1 MIQNSRQTNLR
12 NWFCGCFILLC
23 CSIWGQKSAKH
34 SLFDLLANNGMRE
47 VTLNLDLK
55 EMESNRKT
63 VVSFP
68 GVFNF
73 SDSLGQS
80 SNWDVELVV
89 RGKFR
94 RMSCD
99 FPPLEIEFSKTQL
112 EERGLSKR
120 RSHKLV
126 THCLSEE
133 AASNQIMLREYL
145 IYRMYNILTE
155 KSLRAQLLRI
165 NYVDSK
171 APQKKKLIRYAIL
184 IEDEDDLGSRLNAE
198 DCGSCRI
205 ILPAEVVSADENVM
219 SVFQYFI
226 GNTDWSMTGRRNV
239 KVYKPKDGSL
249 MVPVPYD
256 FDWSGFVDAPYA
268 VPNGVLKLDNVRE
281 RLFQGFPISK
291 AALSK
296 TMELF
301 EQKKEA
307 LFQCID
313 DFQWLEKGVKN
324 NLKKYLQSFYTR
336 DAAKI
341 PYTP

>member
-1 MIQNSRQTNLR
+1 MLNSRQTKLI
-12 NWFCGCFILLC
+12 NWFCGCFILLSC
-23 CSIWGQKSAKH
+23 PIWSQTSAKH
-34 SLFDLLANNGMRE
+34 SLFDLIANNSLRE
-47 VTLNLDLK
+47 VTLKLDLK
-55 EMESNRKT
+55 EMERNRKT
-63 VVSFP
+63 VVTFP
-68 GVFNF
+68 GVFIF

-99 FPPLEIEFSKTQL
+99 FPPLELKFSKAQL

-120 RSHKLV
+120 RDHKLV
-126 THCLSEE
+126 THCLADEK
-133 AASNQIMLREYL
+133 ASDQIMLREYL
-145 IYRMYNILTE
+145 IYRMYNILTD
-155 KSLRAQLLRI
+155 KSLRAQLLQV
-165 NYVDSK
+165 NYVDVK
-171 APQKKKLIRYAIL
+171 EPQKKKLTRYAIL

-205 ILPAEVVSADENVM
+205 IQPEDVISTDENVL

-239 KVYKPKDGSL
+239 KVYKPKDGTL

-256 FDWSGFVDAPYA
+256 FDWSGFVDASYA
-268 VPNGVLKLDNVRE
+268 VPNGALNLENVRE
-281 RLFQGFPISK
+281 RLFQGFPITK
-291 AALSK
+291 AALAK
-296 TMELF
+296 TLELF
-301 EQKKEA
+301 EQKKET
-307 LFQCID
+307 LFQYID
-313 DFQWLEKGVKN
+313 DYPWLEKGVKN
-324 NLKKYLQSFYTR
+324 NLKKYLQSFYNR